1 MRATIDADAKKQWGG
16 KKSDIAYCCTKDM
29 PAAERKTIQ
38 ELERRQGYPLQLGE
52 IILWNHTGG
61 VQKGDERP

>member
-29 PAAERKTIQ
+29 TAAKRKSIG
-38 ELERRQGYPLQLGE
+38 ELERRQGYPAAAWGDYTLE
-52 IILWNHTGG
+52 SYWG
-61 VQKGDERP
+61 V